1 VTKPVIIFDLGKVLV
16 DFDYSIATQKISAR
30 SLHPPP
36 KQDLFHN
43 LSALLVEYET
53 GLLTRRAFF
62 EAVQSV
68 IGFLGPQEEF
78 GEYFAKIFSPIT
90 PMIELQARLRRQGFF
105 TYIFSNT
112 NDLAIEHV
120 RRDFPFYQ
128 NFDGYLL
135 SYEVRAM
142 KPHPPIYEAMEAM
155 CGRRGSDLL
164 YIDDRP
170 ENIAAGAQRGWR
182 AILHETPEK
191 TLAAV
196 RRFLPEAGL

>member
-1 VTKPVIIFDLGKVLV
+1 VIKPVIIFDLGKVLV
-16 DFDYSIATQKISAR
+16 DFDYTIASQKIIAR
-30 SLHPPP
+30 SLNPPAS
-36 KQDLFHN
+36 QDVFSN

-53 GLLTRRAFF
+53 GILTRRAFF

-68 IGFLGPQEEF
+68 IRFQGPQEEF

-90 PMIELQARLRRQGFF
+90 PMIELQARLRQEGFR

-120 RRDFPFYQ
+120 RRDFPFFQ

-155 CGRRGSDLL
+155 CGRRGADLL

-170 ENIAAGAQRGWR
+170 ENIAAGAERGWR

-191 TLAAV
+191 TLAIV
-196 RRFLPEAGL
+196 RQMLNFNL